1 MFGNKC
7 ISSALFERAN
17 TWLKANPQWKV
28 ISCESLES
36 KLKSGSTVDTNKS
49 TYEVNGKFET
59 TYNRSLRYVNQGFMM
74 HFYHLSS
81 KELLFKWAIITALS
95 VVNQLRKNLNFWR
108 GLLQMTHV
116 KTFFEDIIL
125 SRLWVCNKTPADNP
139 EPQQLRYV
147 NLVPKCTASGGLT
160 KPKFEN
166 FTSTIER
173 FNEQIASEPIQ
184 GIYSGFSQ
192 IHKIGNNDNIAN
204 FVYLY
209 NCSFLS
215 KCEIRC
221 QSV

>member
-1 MFGNKC
+1 
-7 ISSALFERAN
+7 
-17 TWLKANPQWKV
+17 
-28 ISCESLES
+28 
-36 KLKSGSTVDTNKS
+36 
-49 TYEVNGKFET
+49 
-59 TYNRSLRYVNQGFMM
+59 
-74 HFYHLSS
+74 
-81 KELLFKWAIITALS
+81 
-95 VVNQLRKNLNFWR
+95 
-108 GLLQMTHV
+108 MTHV

-204 FVYLY
+204 FVFLY